1 VNSGYNIANLNPK
14 SIAAYI
20 HFPFC
25 QRKCAYCDFYSE
37 DHHLERIDSWVAAL
51 EKEIQLRLAKLNFYP
66 KLSTIYIGG
75 GSPNLLGAANLKRIV
90 RVFQA
95 HADWSSLD
103 EFTIEFNPNYVTEE
117 LVSAMLESGVNRI
130 SLGCQSFQNA
140 ELAMLGRLHST
151 TEIETTLQLLL
162 HAGFANLSID
172 LIYGI
177 PGQTLQT
184 WAHSLQRALDY
195 RVTHLSLYNLIY
207 EKGTQLSKARA
218 AERIPGVTEEVEWQ
232 MFAFAHE
239 KLADCGY
246 EHYEIS
252 NWGKPGYASYHNQAY
267 WQYRPYLGFGPA
279 AHSFYNMRR
288 SWNVRSVDQYIQRLQ
303 RKGLPIAG
311 HEVITP
317 PKRDLEILMLG
328 LRTRNGVSCSLLQ
341 EMTGVE
347 YAVLV
352 KALEQ
357 KFAEKTN
364 ELWYIAEDNLSLTT
378 LGWFLYN
385 SVLDIFIDLIGELK
399 NGH

>member
-1 VNSGYNIANLNPK
+1 MNPK
-14 SIAAYI
+14 GVAVYI

-25 QRKCAYCDFYSE
+25 QRKCAYCDFFSE
-37 DHHLERIDSWVAAL
+37 DHLLERIDSWVAAL
-51 EKEIQLRLAKLNFYP
+51 EEEIHLRLAKLNFYP

-90 RVFQA
+90 GVLQA
-95 HADWSSLD
+95 HADWSSLE
-103 EFTIEFNPNYVTEE
+103 EFTVELNPNYVTEE
-117 LVSAMLESGVNRI
+117 LVTAMCENGVNRI

-151 TEIETTLQLLL
+151 TAIETTLQLLQ

-184 WAHSLQRALDY
+184 WANSLQRALDY
-195 RVTHLSLYNLIY
+195 RVAHLSLYNLIY

-218 AERIPGVTEEVEWQ
+218 AKRIPIVAEEVEWQ

-239 KLADCGY
+239 KLADYGY

-252 NWGKPGYASYHNQAY
+252 NWGKPGYASSHNQAY

-288 SWNVRSVDQYIQRLQ
+288 SWNVGSVDQYIRQLQ
-303 RKGLPIAG
+303 QGKIPIAG

-317 PKRDLEILMLG
+317 PKRDLEILMLC
-328 LRTRNGVSCSLLQ
+328 LRTRNGVSRILLQ

-347 YAVLV
+347 YAVLI

-357 KFAEKTN
+357 KFAEKTA
-364 ELWYIAEDNLSLTT
+364 ELWYITEENLSLTP

-385 SVLDIFIDLIGELK
+385 SVLTIFIDLIGEVK